1 MAFAENLKEK
11 RAQSGLTQAELA
23 MKAGVTART
32 IQNYELGTRKPGNMV
47 IVQRIAD
54 ALGTTTEQL
63 LSSGETLV
71 VAAHER
77 GGPKVQN
84 VYLPQSLAISIADVL
99 QVQQFLRAVAE
110 QLIAYF
116 LFWGIKIIRNLRTG
130 GLAGTGFCRTAG
142 AGFLNVA
149 GTCGGGFT
157 GTLRG
162 FG

>member
-63 LSSGETLV
+63 LRAAKRSSSQRMSEAALV
-71 VAAHER
+71 
-77 GGPKVQN
+77 
-84 VYLPQSLAISIADVL
+84 PQKTSTS
-99 QVQQFLRAVAE
+99 
-110 QLIAYF
+110 
-116 LFWGIKIIRNLRTG
+116 W
-130 GLAGTGFCRTAG
+130 
-142 AGFLNVA
+142 
-149 GTCGGGFT
+149 
-157 GTLRG
+157 
-162 FG
+162 

>member
-23 MKAGVTART
+23 MKAGVTVRT

-77 GGPKVQN
+77 GGARAAKDINELVSEVTGMFAGGKLSDDALDGAMRALN
-84 VYLPQSLAISIADVL
+84 EAYWIAKDKNKKYG
-99 QVQQFLRAVAE
+99 RKKKKDAE
-110 QLIAYF
+110 E
-116 LFWGIKIIRNLRTG
+116 T
-130 GLAGTGFCRTAG
+130 
-142 AGFLNVA
+142 
-149 GTCGGGFT
+149 
-157 GTLRG
+157 
-162 FG
+162 

>member
-54 ALGTTTEQL
+54 ALGTTTERL

-77 GGPKVQN
+77 GG
-84 VYLPQSLAISIADVL
+84 A
-99 QVQQFLRAVAE
+99 RAAKDINELVSE
-110 QLIAYF
+110 V
-116 LFWGIKIIRNLRTG
+116 TG
-130 GLAGTGFCRTAG
+130 MFAG
-142 AGFLNVA
+142 
-149 GTCGGGFT
+149 
-157 GTLRG
+157 GTLSDDALDGAMRALNEAYWIAKDKNKKYG
-162 FG
+162 RKKKKDAEET

>member
-77 GGPKVQN
+77 SGARAAKEINELVSEVTGMFAGGKLSDDALDGAMRALN
-84 VYLPQSLAISIADVL
+84 EAYWIAKDKNKKYG
-99 QVQQFLRAVAE
+99 RKKKKDAE
-110 QLIAYF
+110 E
-116 LFWGIKIIRNLRTG
+116 T
-130 GLAGTGFCRTAG
+130 
-142 AGFLNVA
+142 
-149 GTCGGGFT
+149 
-157 GTLRG
+157 
-162 FG
+162 

>member
-77 GGPKVQN
+77 GGARAAKDINELVSEVTGMFAGGKLN
-84 VYLPQSLAISIADVL
+84 DDALDGAMRALNEAYWIAKDKNKKYG
-99 QVQQFLRAVAE
+99 RKKKKDAE
-110 QLIAYF
+110 DA
-116 LFWGIKIIRNLRTG
+116 
-130 GLAGTGFCRTAG
+130 
-142 AGFLNVA
+142 
-149 GTCGGGFT
+149 
-157 GTLRG
+157 
-162 FG
+162 

>member
-54 ALGTTTEQL
+54 ALGTTTEHL

-71 VAAHER
+71 VEAHER
-77 GGPKVQN
+77 GGARAAKDINELVSEVTGMFAGGKLSDDALDGAMRALN
-84 VYLPQSLAISIADVL
+84 EAYWIAKDKNKKYG
-99 QVQQFLRAVAE
+99 R
-110 QLIAYF
+110 
-116 LFWGIKIIRNLRTG
+116 KKKK
-130 GLAGTGFCRTAG
+130 
-142 AGFLNVA
+142 
-149 GTCGGGFT
+149 
-157 GTLRG
+157 
-162 FG
+162 

>member
-47 IVQRIAD
+47 IVQCIAD

-77 GGPKVQN
+77 GGARAAKDINELVSEVTGMFAGGKLSDDALDGAMRALN
-84 VYLPQSLAISIADVL
+84 EAYWIAKDKNKKYG
-99 QVQQFLRAVAE
+99 RKKKKGAE
-110 QLIAYF
+110 EA
-116 LFWGIKIIRNLRTG
+116 
-130 GLAGTGFCRTAG
+130 
-142 AGFLNVA
+142 
-149 GTCGGGFT
+149 
-157 GTLRG
+157 
-162 FG
+162 

>member
-63 LSSGETLV
+63 LSNGETLV

-77 GGPKVQN
+77 GGARAAKDINELVSEVTGMFAGGKLSDDALDGAMRALN
-84 VYLPQSLAISIADVL
+84 EAYWIAKDKNKKYG
-99 QVQQFLRAVAE
+99 RKKKKGAE
-110 QLIAYF
+110 EA
-116 LFWGIKIIRNLRTG
+116 
-130 GLAGTGFCRTAG
+130 
-142 AGFLNVA
+142 
-149 GTCGGGFT
+149 
-157 GTLRG
+157 
-162 FG
+162 

>member
-1 MAFAENLKEK
+1 MVFAENLKEK

-71 VAAHER
+71 VEAHER
-77 GGPKVQN
+77 GGARAAKDINELVSEVTGMFAGGKLSDDALDGAMRALN
-84 VYLPQSLAISIADVL
+84 EAYWIAKDKNKKYG
-99 QVQQFLRAVAE
+99 RKKE
-110 QLIAYF
+110 K
-116 LFWGIKIIRNLRTG
+116 GR
-130 GLAGTGFCRTAG
+130 
-142 AGFLNVA
+142 
-149 GTCGGGFT
+149 
-157 GTLRG
+157 
-162 FG
+162 

>member
-54 ALGTTTEQL
+54 ALGTTTEHL

-71 VAAHER
+71 VEAHER
-77 GGPKVQN
+77 GGAMAARDINELVSEVTGMFAGGKLSDDALDGAMRALN
-84 VYLPQSLAISIADVL
+84 EAYWIAKDKNKKYG
-99 QVQQFLRAVAE
+99 RKKKKGAE
-110 QLIAYF
+110 EA
-116 LFWGIKIIRNLRTG
+116 
-130 GLAGTGFCRTAG
+130 
-142 AGFLNVA
+142 
-149 GTCGGGFT
+149 
-157 GTLRG
+157 
-162 FG
+162 

>member
-63 LSSGETLV
+63 LSGGETLV

-77 GGPKVQN
+77 GGARAAKDINELVSEVTGMFAGGKLSDDALDGAMRALN
-84 VYLPQSLAISIADVL
+84 EAYWIAKDKNKKYG
-99 QVQQFLRAVAE
+99 RKKKKDAE
-110 QLIAYF
+110 E
-116 LFWGIKIIRNLRTG
+116 T
-130 GLAGTGFCRTAG
+130 
-142 AGFLNVA
+142 
-149 GTCGGGFT
+149 
-157 GTLRG
+157 
-162 FG
+162 

>member
-54 ALGTTTEQL
+54 ALGTTTEHL

-71 VAAHER
+71 VEAHER
-77 GGPKVQN
+77 GGARAAKDINELVSEVTGMFAGGKLSDDALDGAMRALN
-84 VYLPQSLAISIADVL
+84 EAYWIAKDKNKKYG
-99 QVQQFLRAVAE
+99 RKKKKDTE
-110 QLIAYF
+110 E
-116 LFWGIKIIRNLRTG
+116 T
-130 GLAGTGFCRTAG
+130 
-142 AGFLNVA
+142 
-149 GTCGGGFT
+149 
-157 GTLRG
+157 
-162 FG
+162 

>member
-11 RAQSGLTQAELA
+11 RAQSRLTQAELA

-77 GGPKVQN
+77 GGARAAKDINELVSEVTGMFAGGKLSDDALDGAMRALN
-84 VYLPQSLAISIADVL
+84 EAYWIAKDKNKKYG
-99 QVQQFLRAVAE
+99 RKKKKDAE
-110 QLIAYF
+110 E
-116 LFWGIKIIRNLRTG
+116 T
-130 GLAGTGFCRTAG
+130 
-142 AGFLNVA
+142 
-149 GTCGGGFT
+149 
-157 GTLRG
+157 
-162 FG
+162 

>member
-63 LSSGETLV
+63 LSNGETLV
-71 VAAHER
+71 VEAHER
-77 GGPKVQN
+77 GGARAAKDINELVSEVTGMFAGGKLSDDALDGAMRALN
-84 VYLPQSLAISIADVL
+84 EAYWIAKDKNKKYG
-99 QVQQFLRAVAE
+99 RKKKKDAE
-110 QLIAYF
+110 E
-116 LFWGIKIIRNLRTG
+116 T
-130 GLAGTGFCRTAG
+130 
-142 AGFLNVA
+142 
-149 GTCGGGFT
+149 
-157 GTLRG
+157 
-162 FG
+162 

>member
-77 GGPKVQN
+77 GGARAAKDINELVSEVTGMFAAGKLSDDALHGAMRALN
-84 VYLPQSLAISIADVL
+84 EAYWIAKDKNKKYG
-99 QVQQFLRAVAE
+99 RKKKKDAE
-110 QLIAYF
+110 EA
-116 LFWGIKIIRNLRTG
+116 
-130 GLAGTGFCRTAG
+130 
-142 AGFLNVA
+142 
-149 GTCGGGFT
+149 
-157 GTLRG
+157 
-162 FG
+162 

>member
-77 GGPKVQN
+77 GGARAAKDINELVSE
-84 VYLPQSLAISIADVL
+84 VTGMFAGGSLSDDALDGAMRALNEAYWIAKDKNKKYG
-99 QVQQFLRAVAE
+99 RKKKKDAE
-110 QLIAYF
+110 E
-116 LFWGIKIIRNLRTG
+116 T
-130 GLAGTGFCRTAG
+130 
-142 AGFLNVA
+142 
-149 GTCGGGFT
+149 
-157 GTLRG
+157 
-162 FG
+162 

>member
-71 VAAHER
+71 VEAHER
-77 GGPKVQN
+77 GGARAARDINELVGEVTGMFAGGKLSDDALDGAMRALN
-84 VYLPQSLAISIADVL
+84 EAYWIAKDKNKKYG
-99 QVQQFLRAVAE
+99 RKKKKDAE
-110 QLIAYF
+110 DA
-116 LFWGIKIIRNLRTG
+116 
-130 GLAGTGFCRTAG
+130 
-142 AGFLNVA
+142 
-149 GTCGGGFT
+149 
-157 GTLRG
+157 
-162 FG
+162 

>member
-63 LSSGETLV
+63 HSSGETLV

-77 GGPKVQN
+77 GGARAAKDINELVSEVTGMFAGGKLSDDALDGAMRALN
-84 VYLPQSLAISIADVL
+84 EAYWIAKDKNKKYG
-99 QVQQFLRAVAE
+99 RKKKKDAE
-110 QLIAYF
+110 E
-116 LFWGIKIIRNLRTG
+116 T
-130 GLAGTGFCRTAG
+130 
-142 AGFLNVA
+142 
-149 GTCGGGFT
+149 
-157 GTLRG
+157 
-162 FG
+162 

>member
-23 MKAGVTART
+23 MKVGVTART

-77 GGPKVQN
+77 GGARAAKDINELVSEVTGMFAGGKLSDDALDGAMRALN
-84 VYLPQSLAISIADVL
+84 EAYWIAKDKNKKYG
-99 QVQQFLRAVAE
+99 RKKKKDAE
-110 QLIAYF
+110 EA
-116 LFWGIKIIRNLRTG
+116 
-130 GLAGTGFCRTAG
+130 
-142 AGFLNVA
+142 
-149 GTCGGGFT
+149 
-157 GTLRG
+157 
-162 FG
+162 

>member
-54 ALGTTTEQL
+54 ALGTTTEHL

-71 VAAHER
+71 VEAHER
-77 GGPKVQN
+77 GGARAAKDINELVSEVTGMFAGGKLSDDALDGAMRALN
-84 VYLPQSLAISIADVL
+84 EAYWIAKDKNKKYG
-99 QVQQFLRAVAE
+99 RKKKKGAE
-110 QLIAYF
+110 EA
-116 LFWGIKIIRNLRTG
+116 
-130 GLAGTGFCRTAG
+130 
-142 AGFLNVA
+142 
-149 GTCGGGFT
+149 
-157 GTLRG
+157 
-162 FG
+162 

>member
-54 ALGTTTEQL
+54 ARGTTTEHL
-63 LSSGETLV
+63 LSNGETLV

-77 GGPKVQN
+77 GGACAAKDINELVSEVTGMFAGGKLSDDALDGAMRALN
-84 VYLPQSLAISIADVL
+84 EAYWIAKDKNKKYG
-99 QVQQFLRAVAE
+99 RKKKKDAE
-110 QLIAYF
+110 DA
-116 LFWGIKIIRNLRTG
+116 
-130 GLAGTGFCRTAG
+130 
-142 AGFLNVA
+142 
-149 GTCGGGFT
+149 
-157 GTLRG
+157 
-162 FG
+162 